1 MQITDIRI
9 RKIFKKSRLKATVS
23 VTIDNCIALHDIR
36 IVQVSDGRLIA
47 AMPNRKGQNDYIDI
61 AHPINSKTRSD
72 FENAILTAYDNY
84 LTNNKVS

>member
-9 RKIFKKSRLKATVS
+9 RKILKKSRLKAAVS
-23 VTIDNCIALHDIR
+23 VTIDNCIAMHDIK
-36 IVQVSDGRLIA
+36 IIQGAERLFV

-61 AHPINSKTRSD
+61 AHPIDSKTRSD

>member
-23 VTIDNCIALHDIR
+23 VTIDNCIAMHDIK
-36 IVQVSDGRLIA
+36 IIQGAERLFV

-61 AHPINSKTRSD
+61 AHPIDSKTRSD

>member
-1 MQITDIRI
+1 MTINDVKI
-9 RKIFKKSRLKATVS
+9 RKTFANGDLKAIVS
-23 VTIDNCIALHDIR
+23 VTIDNCIAMHDIK
-36 IVQVSDGRLIA
+36 IIQGAERLFV

-61 AHPINSKTRSD
+61 AHPIDSKTRSD